1 MLKWARDEAHKGKSV
16 YPRFA
21 GRIFLENENMTNKK
35 IFILL
40 LAIFFANP
48 ISAQTTSITQILEK
62 TFQQENIVRG
72 IMREESESLGNE
84 VGWKE
89 DLDSLELTELV
100 VKNDTLYYTTK
111 QKMLYQEGYYLEQQV
126 VALKD
131 IRAVSKDIRIFLE
144 TAYDKLKVIRYH
156 YYSNGEVQKT
166 IRYNNLFRTYFVS
179 LRDIEYLA
187 YDLIKAFK
195 KAGYTIEKG
204 SWYD

>member
-1 MLKWARDEAHKGKSV
+1 MMIR
-16 YPRFA
+16 
-21 GRIFLENENMTNKK
+21 LEIKERLPMRKFGYT
-35 IFILL
+35 LL
-40 LAIFFANP
+40 LLIILQTNYAF
-48 ISAQTTSITQILEK
+48 AQTTTINQILNKSLE
-62 TFQQENIVRG
+62 QENKVRE

-89 DLDSLELTELV
+89 DLDSLEVTKLV
-100 VKNDTLYYTTK
+100 VKCDTLYYTAK

-131 IRAVSKDIRIFLE
+131 ITAVSKDIGLFLE
-144 TAYDKLKVIRYH
+144 TAYDKLKIISNQ